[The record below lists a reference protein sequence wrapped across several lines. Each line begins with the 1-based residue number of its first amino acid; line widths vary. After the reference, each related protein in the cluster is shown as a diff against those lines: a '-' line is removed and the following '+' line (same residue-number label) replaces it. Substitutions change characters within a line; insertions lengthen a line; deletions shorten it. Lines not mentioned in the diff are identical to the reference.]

1 MGKKKVKYNWRK
13 LDNTAKI
20 FSLDD
25 VKDTNIFRYSVL
37 LKENVNLENLNIA
50 VNKSLED
57 YSEFKVK
64 IGAGLFWNYLEYNP
78 KVPVVKE
85 ENEIPCQH
93 INFRKNNDYL
103 FKVTYYKNKI
113 NLDIFHVLTDGT
125 GAMTFFKNLIYHYL
139 NITYKLKQKTKNND
153 ISGDEDQC
161 LKYYDKNYKMSY
173 DFKPA
178 YQIPGFA
185 NPKRNNTYHYIVSVK
200 EIKTICK
207 KLNVTITEYLTAIYI
222 YSMYLSIYDNKSNKE
237 ISIQVPINLRKVYKN
252 ETLANFFTY
261 MNVVSNVSGKQNAS
275 FNDVLNHVK
284 REFKDKLTEEE
295 IKKYLA
301 RDVNLGMNLGIRLVP
316 LFIKKLFIKF
326 MGVLVTKSFTSTLS
340 NVGIVEIDDIYK
352 KYIDNILVLVMPGRV
367 QKIKCTICS
376 FDDNLNISLNSNIND
391 LNFQTTFLELL
402 EKDLKKIKIESNR
415 KKGGINCVSNRN

>member
-1 MGKKKVKYNWRK
+1 MERKFSKYNWRK

-25 VKDTNIFRYSVL
+25 IKDTNIFRYSVL
-37 LKENVNLENLNIA
+37 LKENVNLNNLKIA
-50 VNKSLED
+50 LNKSLED
-57 YSEFKVK
+57 YSLFKVK
-64 IGAGLFWNYLEYNP
+64 IGVGFFWNYLEYNP
-78 KVPVVKE
+78 KNPIIKE

-139 NITYKLKQKTKNND
+139 DITYKLKHAKMNND
-153 ISGDEDQC
+153 NSKNEDQY
-161 LKYYDKNYKMSY
+161 LKYYDKDSKMAY

-178 YQIPGFA
+178 YQIPGLA
-185 NPKRNNTYHYIVSVK
+185 NKKINNTYHYIVSVK
-200 EIKTICK
+200 KIKKVCK
-207 KLNVTITEYLTAIYI
+207 NLNVTITEYLTAVYI
-222 YSMYLSIYDNKSNKE
+222 YSMYLSIYDKKSNKE
-237 ISIQVPINLRKVYKN
+237 ISITVPINLRKVYKD
-252 ETLANFFTY
+252 ETLTNFFTY
-261 MNVVSNVSGKQNAS
+261 MNIVSNVSGKENVL
-275 FNDVLNHVK
+275 FNEVLKHIK
-284 REFKDKLTEEE
+284 KEFKDKLTDKE

-326 MGVLVTKSFTSTLS
+326 MGVFVTKSSTSTLS
-340 NVGIVEIDDIYK
+340 NVRIVDIDDIYK
-352 KYIDNILVLVMPGRV
+352 QYIDNILVLVMPSRV

-376 FDDNLNISLNSNIND
+376 FDDKLNITLNSNIND
-391 LNFQTTFLELL
+391 FDFQKTFIKVLQTDIKNIQVESNV
-402 EKDLKKIKIESNR
+402 KIKKEE
-415 KKGGINCVSNRN
+415 